1 MSKQRKVVSEQ
12 RKTYDSFHDIPPRE
26 YMYFP
31 KGTLEMGKPGKFS
44 GTEIA
49 HLLISMGVLTLAFS
63 FPLSKSSLLFGG
75 IQIDSFVFSMPV
87 SFFGLLT
94 AFFVHEL
101 SHKFMAQKHG
111 LWSEFRM
118 FIGGLALSL
127 LLAVFTGVPFAA
139 PGAVMFR
146 GEIRNF
152 EMGRIAAAGAIANII
167 IAAVTLPMYLFVF
180 FDIHPIDK
188 IVGFV
193 CLVNALLATF
203 NLLPFR
209 SLDGAK
215 VIRWNG
221 IIWAVLFSVAL
232 VITIVIVPRFTPSF

>member
-1 MSKQRKVVSEQ
+1 VREERKLY
-12 RKTYDSFHDIPPRE
+12 TSFRDIPPRE

-44 GTEIA
+44 RIEIK
-49 HLLISMGVLTLAFS
+49 HLLLAMVVLTLAFS
-63 FPLSKSSLLFGG
+63 FPLSQSGLFFGK
-75 IQIDSFVFSMPV
+75 IDADAFVYALPV

-101 SHKFMAQKHG
+101 AHKFMAQKYG

-118 FIGGLALSL
+118 FLGGLVFSL
-127 LLAVFTGVPFAA
+127 VLAVVTGVVFAA

-146 GEIRNF
+146 GEARRF
-152 EMGRIAAAGAIANII
+152 EMGRIAAAGAMANIA
-167 IAAVTLPMYLFVF
+167 IAAVTLLLYLVVF
-180 FDIHPIDK
+180 FEISYIGK
-188 IVGFV
+188 LIGFV

-203 NLLPFR
+203 NLLPFGP
-209 SLDGAK
+209 LDGAK

-221 IIWAVLFSVAL
+221 IIWAILFILAIVLTAL
-232 VITIVIVPRFTPSF
+232 IVPRFVPTFY

>member
-1 MSKQRKVVSEQ
+1 MREERKLY
-12 RKTYDSFHDIPPRE
+12 TSFRDIPPRE

-44 GTEIA
+44 RIEIK
-49 HLLISMGVLTLAFS
+49 HLLLAMVVLTLAFS
-63 FPLSKSSLLFGG
+63 FPLSQSGLFFGK
-75 IQIDSFVFSMPV
+75 IDADAFVYALPV

-101 SHKFMAQKHG
+101 AHKFMAQKYG

-118 FIGGLALSL
+118 FLGGLVFSL
-127 LLAVFTGVPFAA
+127 VLAVVTGVVFAA

-146 GEIRNF
+146 GEARRF
-152 EMGRIAAAGAIANII
+152 EMGRIAAAGAMANIA
-167 IAAVTLPMYLFVF
+167 IAAVTLLLYLVVF
-180 FDIHPIDK
+180 FEISYIGK
-188 IVGFV
+188 LIGFV

-203 NLLPFR
+203 NLLPFGP
-209 SLDGAK
+209 LDGAK

-221 IIWAVLFSVAL
+221 IIWAILFILAIVLTAL
-232 VITIVIVPRFTPSF
+232 IVPRFVPTFY